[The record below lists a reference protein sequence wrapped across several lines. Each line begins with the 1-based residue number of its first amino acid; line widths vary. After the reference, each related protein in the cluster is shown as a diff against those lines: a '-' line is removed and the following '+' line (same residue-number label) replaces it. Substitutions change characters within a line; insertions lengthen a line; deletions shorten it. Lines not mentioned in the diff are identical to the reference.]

1 MMQIMALRVLGG
13 VAENIQTVDLYSI
26 MCDEATDFKNVS
38 ELVVCLRWV
47 DDELE
52 THDEFI
58 GLKKHAKHWC

>member
-1 MMQIMALRVLGG
+1 M
-13 VAENIQTVDLYSI
+13 AENIQTVDLYSI

-52 THDEFI
+52 AHDEFI
-58 GLKKHAKHWC
+58 GMKKHAKHWC